1 MVCDTWS
8 EKKEKVFSI
17 QLWLPEKKHHKNC
30 QIKVSKIDWQSIFFV
45 KFRKKTIETEKR
57 ERETFYIWLY
67 IEIVS
72 FFSFCHWFWCILV
85 QIRFQISWLSFMFNS
100 SSSSGSCFRIINI
113 RFFFQISHCLLSQ
126 NIYSNNKWM
135 NEWKIGET
143 SHC

>member
-72 FFSFCHWFWCILV
+72 FFSFCHWFLVHFGSNSVSNILIVIYV
-85 QIRFQISWLSFMFNS
+85 QLIIIIRIMLPHHKHS
-100 SSSSGSCFRIINI
+100 
-113 RFFFQISHCLLSQ
+113 FFFQISHCLLSQ